1 MHKPQLQHL
10 LFPSLSHI
18 YSTHLNLKNKET
30 NKKNHVFY
38 SKYCKTSSWTLRT
51 NKDAMT
57 EILKKDLTSLIN
69 LKISLCY
76 SDKE

>member
-10 LFPSLSHI
+10 LFPSLPHI
-18 YSTHLNLKNKET
+18 YSTNLNLKNKET
-30 NKKNHVFY
+30 NKKHVFY
-38 SKYCKTSSWTLRT
+38 SKYCKASSWTLRT

-69 LKISLCY
+69 LKISLLF
-76 SDKE
+76 